1 MSRSVREAESMK
13 LSKNEQKILEVIAKD
28 ASLSYRQIAKRCKVS
43 PSTVLK
49 NVERLKEM
57 GIIKRQI
64 SIVDFEKLG
73 YDVYVIIQLRVA
85 KGKLFEVEE
94 KIASDS
100 RVFGVYDQTGQFD
113 ATVLARFKNRKEL
126 DEFLKKIQTYPFIED
141 TETSLILNVV
151 KENPIS
157 IFD

>member
-1 MSRSVREAESMK
+1 MK